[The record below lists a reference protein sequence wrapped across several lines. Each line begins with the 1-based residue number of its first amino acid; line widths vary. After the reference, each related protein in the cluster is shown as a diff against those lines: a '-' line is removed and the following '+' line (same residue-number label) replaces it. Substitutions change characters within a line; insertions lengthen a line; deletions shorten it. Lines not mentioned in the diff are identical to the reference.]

1 MNNFKGILL
10 MLIAMAGFK
19 MEDLFMKKLSVNL
32 STGQILITLGIGS
45 SLAFAIMAKIKGYN
59 LTSKVFWTKGM
70 VIRQFADGI
79 AAVAFITALTL
90 IPLSTVAA
98 VFQATPLVL
107 TMGAAFFL
115 GETVGWRRW
124 LAIIIGLIGVLI
136 IIRPGMDSFD
146 PNVSFVLIAV
156 LFVTIRDLITRK
168 LPSNVPSTIVSFQ
181 AFLSL
186 IFAGGLLTTLDAQ
199 KFVSLVDYQV
209 YYIIGGVIFGVIGYY
224 CIVAATRIGEAGV
237 LTPFRYSRL
246 LLAII
251 IGYFVFNERPD
262 IFTLFGASIVIITG
276 IYTVCRGR
284 YVARKLRANR
294 NEGRRL

>member
-10 MLIAMAGFK
+10 MLIAMAGFT

-32 STGQILITLGIGS
+32 STGQILITFGIGS
-45 SLAFAIMAKIKGYN
+45 SLAFALMAKIKGYN

-70 VIRQFADGI
+70 VIRQFAEGI

-98 VFQATPLVL
+98 VFQVTPLII

-181 AFLSL
+181 AFVSL
-186 IFAGGLLTTLDAQ
+186 IIAGCLLTTLDAQ

-237 LTPFRYSRL
+237 VTPFRYSRL
-246 LLAII
+246 LFAII

-262 IFTLFGASIVIITG
+262 ILTLFGASIVIMTG
-276 IYTVCRGR
+276 IYTVWRER
-284 YVARKLRANR
+284 YLARKLRANL
-294 NEGRRL
+294 N

>member
-1 MNNFKGILL
+1 
-10 MLIAMAGFK
+10 MLH
-19 MEDLFMKKLSVNL
+19 
-32 STGQILITLGIGS
+32 
-45 SLAFAIMAKIKGYN
+45 
-59 LTSKVFWTKGM
+59 
-70 VIRQFADGI
+70 
-79 AAVAFITALTL
+79 
-90 IPLSTVAA
+90 
-98 VFQATPLVL
+98 
-107 TMGAAFFL
+107 FFL

-209 YYIIGGVIFGVIGYY
+209 YYIIGGVTFGVIGYY

-237 LTPFRYSRL
+237 VTPFRYSRL
-246 LLAII
+246 LFAII

-262 IFTLFGASIVIITG
+262 ILTLFGASIVIMTG
-276 IYTVCRGR
+276 IYTVWRER
-284 YVARKLRANR
+284 YLARKLRADLN
-294 NEGRRL
+294 

>member
-1 MNNFKGILL
+1 
-10 MLIAMAGFK
+10 MLIAMAGFT

-45 SLAFAIMAKIKGYN
+45 SLVFAIMAKIKGYN

-70 VIRQFADGI
+70 VIRQFAEGI

-237 LTPFRYSRL
+237 VTPFRYSRL
-246 LLAII
+246 LFAII

-262 IFTLFGASIVIITG
+262 ILTLFGASIVIMTG
-276 IYTVCRGR
+276 IYTVWRER
-284 YVARKLRANR
+284 YLARELRANL
-294 NEGRRL
+294 N

>member
-1 MNNFKGILL
+1 
-10 MLIAMAGFK
+10 MLIAMAGFT

-70 VIRQFADGI
+70 VIRQFAEGI

-199 KFVSLVDYQV
+199 KFVSLVDYQI
-209 YYIIGGVIFGVIGYY
+209 YYIIGGVTFGVIGYY

-237 LTPFRYSRL
+237 VTPFRYSRL
-246 LLAII
+246 LFAII

-262 IFTLFGASIVIITG
+262 ILTLFGASIVIMTG
-276 IYTVCRGR
+276 IYTVWRER
-284 YVARKLRANR
+284 YLARKLRADLN
-294 NEGRRL
+294 

>member
-10 MLIAMAGFK
+10 MLIAMAGFT

-32 STGQILITLGIGS
+32 STGQILITFGIGS

-70 VIRQFADGI
+70 VIRQFAEGI

-98 VFQATPLVL
+98 VFQATPLII

-237 LTPFRYSRL
+237 VTPFRYSRL
-246 LLAII
+246 LFAII

-262 IFTLFGASIVIITG
+262 ILTLFGASIVIMTG
-276 IYTVCRGR
+276 IYTVWRER
-284 YVARKLRANR
+284 YLARKLRANL
-294 NEGRRL
+294 N